1 MKHDS
6 IGSEAKSLTYF
17 DEDTTET
24 IRQVKDLWDRGA
36 LDAVIEKCL
45 KENLNFFTFAQIIID
60 VTKWGRGNQRAQ
72 NVSWAMHGIKST
84 KPSAKFLF
92 NDEVLPGNTKKVVSL
107 CASEDGKV
115 IAYAVLAAVHLG
127 ESIQGRMTPENLN
140 KTVVPAPAQKS
151 IPQMINLV
159 SPETKPWS
167 VEVGIKG
174 LDIDGRPLRIIGVTN
189 EKLFILFDV
198 NNAREL
204 CSIPISG
211 GNLGERH
218 ATIVFPNDCF
228 FLDLSRS
235 RLFFIDSNKETLEE
249 IGSEGQ
255 PVRSDKLLLPE
266 GIGIDRFKSIAV
278 SKDGKYVVILLEN
291 HKESGSLVF
300 GLAERNT
307 TENAEPHGPLSVKW
321 FKKKDLPIASN
332 LSMVKFG
339 SHFDKLG
346 KIADDG
352 AFYLANDQG
361 DLFIIDIV
369 SVKNKTCPLDELDG
383 MVIVKPFDSVTAPM
397 KSPFTRMVTA
407 KTLPLVLTS
416 CMKTN
421 SISIWDSA
429 RGSKLLDIVCPYH
442 IDELLL
448 AYDDRILITISRSQ
462 NSMVGKLAVTF
473 LDYIFLC
480 GKPPRLLGAED
491 YPAIERL
498 KAFSP
503 DDDHVTALEGL
514 TEYFFERRSVEN
526 ARQRNEDSRDKTK

>member
-1 MKHDS
+1 VKHDS
-6 IGSEAKSLTYF
+6 IGSEAKALTYF
-17 DEDTTET
+17 DEDTTES
-24 IRQVKDLWDRGA
+24 IRQIKDLWDRGA
-36 LDAVIEKCL
+36 LDEVVEKSVN
-45 KENLNFFTFAQIIID
+45 ENLNFFTFAQIIRD
-60 VTKWGRGNQRAQ
+60 VREYGRASQKAQ
-72 NVSWAMHGIKST
+72 NISWAMHEIKST

-92 NDEVLPGNTKKVVSL
+92 NDKVLPGNTNSVVSI
-107 CASEDGKV
+107 CASEDGQI
-115 IAYAVLAAVHLG
+115 IAYAVVAAVHLG
-127 ESIQGRMTPENLN
+127 ESIQGRMTEENIN
-140 KTVVPAPAQKS
+140 RTVGPVPAQMP
-151 IPQMINLV
+151 IPKMINIV
-159 SPETKPWS
+159 SPEAKPRS
-167 VEVGIKG
+167 IEVGIKG
-174 LDIDGRPLRIIGVTN
+174 LDIEGMPLRIIGVTN
-189 EKLFILFDV
+189 EKIYLLFDV
-198 NNAREL
+198 RNAKEL

-211 GNLGERH
+211 GNIGEH
-218 ATIVFPNDCF
+218 LATMVLQNECF
-228 FLDLSRS
+228 FMDLSRN

-249 IGSEGQ
+249 ISSDGL
-255 PVRSDKLLLPE
+255 PVRSDKILLPE
-266 GIGIDRFKSIAV
+266 GIGIDRLKSIAV
-278 SKDGKYVVILLEN
+278 SGDGKYAVIILEN
-291 HKESGSLVF
+291 HKESGSIVF
-300 GLAERNT
+300 GLAERKATGND
-307 TENAEPHGPLSVKW
+307 ESHGPLSVKW

-332 LSMVKFG
+332 LSIVKSG
-339 SHFDKLG
+339 PCFDELG

-352 AFYLANDQG
+352 TFYLADDQG

-383 MVIVKPFDSVTAPM
+383 MIIVKPFDSVTAPT

-448 AYDDRILITISRSQ
+448 AYDDRILMTISRSQ

-498 KAFSP
+498 KAFAP

-514 TEYFFERRSVEN
+514 MEYFFERRSVEN